1 MLLCVRRRNQQRATR
16 VCLRLASPEGN
27 STAQDWH
34 NVAER
39 IAHVNEEGTWVNWT
53 KRPKDTGIREWYVH
67 GKQEEM
73 LRTLLERAGQMLK
86 RSGVNNEL
94 SILLL
99 TEPKPLKRW
108 CEYVSGGGDLRIDG
122 DGYDHDERG
131 NKIEHVGGRLLNAV
145 KTSERACSEIEV
157 KLT

>member
-1 MLLCVRRRNQQRATR
+1 MDA
-16 VCLRLASPEGN
+16 CLRTPPEPATSNSRVPTLASPEGN

-73 LRTLLERAGQMLK
+73 LRTLLE
-86 RSGVNNEL
+86 SGA
-94 SILLL
+94 
-99 TEPKPLKRW
+99 
-108 CEYVSGGGDLRIDG
+108 
-122 DGYDHDERG
+122 
-131 NKIEHVGGRLLNAV
+131 NAQTV
-145 KTSERACSEIEV
+145 WREQ
-157 KLT
+157 